1 MRYSIELRDQIFIKV
16 TDFLSFA
23 RNMRK
28 NISKNLSRTFNSKY
42 SQKIFDH
49 AKHSATDVL
58 KTGSKI
64 AILKTAEA
72 TGNFI
77 GNKILKVIVNKI
89 TKVSRRSPQY
99 SSKTVEIE
107 TKNAGFDREIP
118 KERYVFI

>member
-1 MRYSIELRDQIFIKV
+1 MVRYSIELRDQIFAKF

-28 NISKNLSRTFNSKY
+28 NISKNLSKTFNSKY

-49 AKHSATDVL
+49 VKHSATDVP

-64 AILKTAEA
+64 AIQKTAEA

-77 GNKILKVIVNKI
+77 GKKLLTKLQKYQDVHHSIVQKQLKLKQ
-89 TKVSRRSPQY
+89 KMQDL
-99 SSKTVEIE
+99 IE
-107 TKNAGFDREIP
+107 K
-118 KERYVFI
+118 

>member
-1 MRYSIELRDQIFIKV
+1 MVHYSIELRDQIFAKF

-28 NISKNLSRTFNSKY
+28 NISKNLSKTFNSKY

-49 AKHSATDVL
+49 VKHSTTDVP

-64 AILKTAEA
+64 AIQKTTEA

-77 GNKILKVIVNKI
+77 GNKIVNKI
-89 TKVSRRSPQY
+89 TKLSRRSPQY

-107 TKNAGFDREIP
+107 TKNAGFDKEIP

>member
-1 MRYSIELRDQIFIKV
+1 MMRYSIELRDQIFIKV

-77 GNKILKVIVNKI
+77 GNKIVNKI

>member
-1 MRYSIELRDQIFIKV
+1 MVRYSIELRDQIFAKF

-28 NISKNLSRTFNSKY
+28 NISKNLSKTFNSKY

-49 AKHSATDVL
+49 VKHSATDVP

-64 AILKTAEA
+64 AIQKTAEA

-77 GNKILKVIVNKI
+77 GNKIVNKI

-107 TKNAGFDREIP
+107 TKNAGFDREIA